1 MDTNRELIN
10 YVDEL
15 YTRCGYITD
24 RKLKID
30 GFLDFKVSI
39 DLYVPKLDL
48 IIDCRLQNVNG
59 TTYEKLLYNAAQLG
73 NTLYRNKMIVLHGDF
88 WLSHRSWVLGFNDYT
103 SKVNMVKVVLLEDL
117 EKELLSE

>member
-24 RKLKID
+24 RKLKVD

-59 TTYEKLLYNAAQLG
+59 TTYEKLLYNAAQLD

-88 WLSHRSWVLGFNDYT
+88 WLSHRSWVLEFNDYT